1 MELIITLIVLII
13 IWCIAFMV
21 GNKQGANRIVNQIK
35 KDGGYYD
42 MEYTSSVYP
51 ILDPTSSLNE
61 VPKELLMG
69 GDIDR
74 TLHIAGIKEATP
86 AKLAEWKNER
96 RAKVETETTLSMEDL
111 LNSLNK
117 EDLQLKA
124 GIKQHTHNEEA
135 IKVAS
140 KLISIENDV
149 NPLIE
154 EKLKIEARRKEYE
167 KERENRI
174 KIDFEAL
181 NFSRISNEAR
191 KQITEIV
198 RQDIE
203 NTVKVIEQNTNEIPI
218 ETNDTMGTIGSKPKT
233 QTDYQREHTKISP
246 CVGHELES
254 QKENDKED
262 INFMYNWIREKSGK
276 K

>member
-35 KDGGYYD
+35 KDRGYYD

-86 AKLAEWKNER
+86 AKMTEWENER
-96 RAKVETETTLSMEDL
+96 RAKVEAKTELSVDEL
-111 LNSLNK
+111 IGKLNK
-117 EDLQLKA
+117 TDLQIKA
-124 GIKQHTHNEEA
+124 GLIQNTDKTGADIKIQVKEIDALDEISFRIEA
-135 IKVAS
+135 ERK
-140 KLISIENDV
+140 END
-149 NPLIE
+149 
-154 EKLKIEARRKEYE
+154 R
-167 KERENRI
+167 EREQRV
-174 KIDFEAL
+174 KIDFDAL

-198 RQDIE
+198 KKDLE
-203 NTVKVIEQNTNEIPI
+203 NKIKVIEENTTEIV
-218 ETNDTMGTIGSKPKT
+218 EDKKVA
-233 QTDYQREHTKISP
+233 P
-246 CVGHELES
+246 CVGHEIES
-254 QKENDKED
+254 QKE
-262 INFMYNWIREKSGK
+262 EKRLSK
-276 K
+276 KRKSK